1 MNQGATAAPTAV
13 FDKLSKSYGGHQV
26 LRDVSFEVRPGRVTG
41 LLGPNGAGKSTTLRC
56 LLGLV
61 RPDSGTVTVHGRV
74 GVTMDSLGFH
84 PNVTVGRQLQI
95 AARSLGLS
103 GQRVDEV
110 LRKVG
115 LAEATRKRVRSCSTG
130 MRQRLALA
138 TALLS
143 DPELLVL
150 DEPLNGLDPEGIR
163 WMRDLVG
170 SLAAEGRTVL
180 IASHMLSEVA
190 RTVDDVV
197 VLRGQV
203 LFSGSLEELGD
214 NDPEQLESAY
224 LELASAQGS

>member
-1 MNQGATAAPTAV
+1 MNQGATATPTAV
-13 FDKLSKSYGGHQV
+13 FDNLSKSYGAHQV

-84 PNVTVGRQLQI
+84 PNVTVGRQLRI
-95 AARSLGLS
+95 AACSLGLS

-138 TALLS
+138 TALLP
-143 DPELLVL
+143 DPDLLVL

-170 SLAAEGRTVL
+170 TLAAEGRTVL